1 MGRNKFSQHEINIIA
16 RLLRKKNAGNRY
28 QQKMIRHDLRVHF
41 EFNISDFNVQGQ
53 AFGEQELLA
62 AIERGAI
69 QILDDAT
76 IEAMKEKRARIREA
90 ERREREAAAPTEP
103 EAPAANWEAV
113 MQEWEAYY
121 GKDGG
126 AESK

>member
-1 MGRNKFSQHEINIIA
+1 MGRNKFSQREIDMIA

-53 AFGEQELLA
+53 AFGEQELYA

-69 QILDDAT
+69 HILDEVT
-76 IEAMKEKRARIREA
+76 IEAMKKKRARIREV
-90 ERREREAAAPTEP
+90 EKMKQEGQQDQQEGSPG
-103 EAPAANWEAV
+103 NWEAV
-113 MQEWEAYY
+113 LKEWEEYY
-121 GKDGG
+121 GSEGMK
-126 AESK
+126 K